1 MPPLG
6 FPPCPPFLGHHLC
19 SPRRTTARSSSYSP
33 VMIEQRP
40 SSSHSPPTATVPP
53 SSHPN
58 ASASPPPP
66 PPPSPSPISRLP
78 IELLTQTFTHVP
90 RIEFEESLQ
99 ATPTAPSSSKPT
111 WIAITQVCQ
120 HWRAITTNC
129 KDFWSYVP
137 LQTSP
142 YWVEVSLARSYPCP
156 ISFSIDFSPAPQRP
170 EWYRNSALSAL
181 RALSRARQV
190 HLRGSAEP
198 NSEFLKEASRLLY
211 PVLEVSSVQGHIPPR
226 DSVTLSGDIFLRRD
240 PTALRSLT
248 LTLCDVYPSSPL
260 FRAPLLSLRLVDC
273 RVEFPLEI
281 LSLLPQLRT
290 LVLQNTRGTR
300 TSSDVLHLPQLQH
313 LELSNVSSV
322 IAFLLRGMKVPSL
335 SSLSITCTDYTDI
348 EEPLDDL
355 TLLNTITSNISPAFS
370 TYLEGALG
378 EGYECPLLEI
388 ASPTSAAKK
397 TLVLLDTT
405 APNAGGTHRLQFSL
419 VWADAPKSIDLF
431 SQMLSIFPTPV
442 RQHIHTLRM
451 RETPVLRSADVRSR
465 LLPFA
470 AFHDKARDEA
480 VRGLLAFVIG
490 QGLLPALRQVS
501 LEGVDLKNPDVDML
515 ARVLVDRQRL
525 STVPGER
532 KINLS
537 LQNCLMD
544 LDSIRRLR
552 DRLGP
557 DAVDIT

>member
-1 MPPLG
+1 
-6 FPPCPPFLGHHLC
+6 
-19 SPRRTTARSSSYSP
+19 
-33 VMIEQRP
+33 
-40 SSSHSPPTATVPP
+40 
-53 SSHPN
+53 
-58 ASASPPPP
+58 
-66 PPPSPSPISRLP
+66 
-78 IELLTQTFTHVP
+78 
-90 RIEFEESLQ
+90 
-99 ATPTAPSSSKPT
+99 
-111 WIAITQVCQ
+111 
-120 HWRAITTNC
+120 
-129 KDFWSYVP
+129 
-137 LQTSP
+137 
-142 YWVEVSLARSYPCP
+142 VEVSLARSYPCP
-156 ISFSIDFSPAPQRP
+156 ISFSVDFSPTPRRP

-198 NSEFLKEASRLLY
+198 NSEFGKEASRLLD
-211 PVLEVSSVQGHIPPR
+211 PVLEVSNVQGHMPR

-240 PTALRSLT
+240 TTALRSLT

-260 FRAPLLSLRLVDC
+260 FCAPLLSLRLVDC

-300 TSSDVLHLPQLQH
+300 ISSDVLHLPQLQH
-313 LELSNVSSV
+313 LELSDVSSV
-322 IAFLLRGMKVPSL
+322 IAFLLRGITIPSS

-348 EEPLDDL
+348 EEPVDDL
-355 TLLNTITSNISPAFS
+355 TILNTVTSNISPVFS

-378 EGYECPLLEI
+378 EGYKYPLLEI
-388 ASPTSAAKK
+388 ASPTSTAKK
-397 TLVLLDTT
+397 TLVLLDT
-405 APNAGGTHRLQFSL
+405 APDAGTHRLQFSL

-431 SQMLSIFPTPV
+431 SQMLSIFPTAV

-451 RETPVLRSADVRSR
+451 RETPILRAADVRSR
-465 LLPFA
+465 LLLFA
-470 AFHDKARDEA
+470 AFLDKARDEA
-480 VRGLLAFVIG
+480 VRGLLAFVMG
-490 QGLLPALRQVS
+490 QELLPALRQVS
-501 LEGVDLKNPDVDML
+501 LEGIDLKNPDIDML

-525 STVPGER
+525 STVPGDG
-532 KINLS
+532 KIILF